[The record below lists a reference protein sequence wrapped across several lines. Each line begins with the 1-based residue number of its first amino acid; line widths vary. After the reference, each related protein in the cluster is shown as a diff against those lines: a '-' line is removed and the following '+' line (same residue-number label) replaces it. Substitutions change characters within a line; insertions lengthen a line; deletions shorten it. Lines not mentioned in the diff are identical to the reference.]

1 MIAIERDIFWTREHD
16 KPGAP
21 LLSTVPLIAYPTEL
35 EDLIAICQD
44 PQWGPRLR
52 AVGSHWALS
61 EAAVSDHTFIE
72 THDRLE
78 RFTAM
83 GATLDDIL
91 PDCLSDAFV
100 QHLVRFGNDNPRRF
114 YPVHVEAGK
123 RIYQLYSE
131 LDQSTEG
138 SPLEQR
144 LRAAGGEDGFIGP
157 WALATLGGAAG
168 QTIVGAL
175 NTGTHGGDFDR
186 PPVADSVLAIHLVTD
201 GGKHW
206 WIEPETSHDAPE
218 LIEEQKIRAV
228 YGKAKYGG
236 PANFDFTRNTELFNA
251 VLVSCG
257 RFGIIYSVVL
267 KAIPQH
273 MIFERRRLHVWQ
285 DLKNQIIARDPGLF
299 ADFADPADPDSN
311 KQRFLQIAVCLTP
324 HAGFGRNLVGV
335 TKRWTRSMPA
345 DGIEPVG
352 RAQRRGR
359 ITLLRDPTI
368 KAPRFEMAGR
378 SHGLTSNPDKHFG
391 SDPGLLETACKNASF
406 IAGLIDLVIDQVEEW
421 IENGTVTPIVA
432 AITVVGGGG
441 LVALAAALLALLALL
456 KEILEAISEDTL
468 GQAMD
473 KVRDL
478 LLDVPPT
485 EPAKKAAGLFL
496 WQAIAYAIF
505 QEMQGDDE
513 LTGISYAVMDRK
525 DYLQQSCEENVDS
538 VEVFFPASDS
548 RLLAFVDALLAFEIQ
563 QEIQGKAFL
572 GYASLR
578 FMGPSRAFLGE
589 QRGSGNEL
597 TCAIEIACLRDMKGS
612 QEVVDFATALA
623 LNRNYG
629 ALLHWGQKNTYTKA
643 DVEVRFGVDLDR
655 WRQALATVTA
665 PDDRFSSDF
674 SRRTGLEIV

>member
-1 MIAIERDIFWTREHD
+1 
-16 KPGAP
+16 
-21 LLSTVPLIAYPTEL
+21 
-35 EDLIAICQD
+35 
-44 PQWGPRLR
+44 
-52 AVGSHWALS
+52 
-61 EAAVSDHTFIE
+61 
-72 THDRLE
+72 
-78 RFTAM
+78 
-83 GATLDDIL
+83 
-91 PDCLSDAFV
+91 
-100 QHLVRFGNDNPRRF
+100 
-114 YPVHVEAGK
+114 
-123 RIYQLYSE
+123 
-131 LDQSTEG
+131 
-138 SPLEQR
+138 
-144 LRAAGGEDGFIGP
+144 
-157 WALATLGGAAG
+157 
-168 QTIVGAL
+168 
-175 NTGTHGGDFDR
+175 
-186 PPVADSVLAIHLVTD
+186 
-201 GGKHW
+201 
-206 WIEPETSHDAPE
+206 
-218 LIEEQKIRAV
+218 
-228 YGKAKYGG
+228 
-236 PANFDFTRNTELFNA
+236 
-251 VLVSCG
+251 
-257 RFGIIYSVVL
+257 
-267 KAIPQH
+267 
-273 MIFERRRLHVWQ
+273 
-285 DLKNQIIARDPGLF
+285 
-299 ADFADPADPDSN
+299 
-311 KQRFLQIAVCLTP
+311 
-324 HAGFGRNLVGV
+324 
-335 TKRWTRSMPA
+335 MPA

-368 KAPRFEMAGR
+368 KAPRFKMAGR